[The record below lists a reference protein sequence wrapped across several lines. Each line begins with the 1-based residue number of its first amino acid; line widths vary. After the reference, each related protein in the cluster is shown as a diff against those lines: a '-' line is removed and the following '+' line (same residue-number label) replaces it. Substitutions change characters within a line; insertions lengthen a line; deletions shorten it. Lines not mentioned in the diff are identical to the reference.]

1 MKVRDK
7 INKIFS
13 IKSVSSLGIN
23 GGRFDVEMARISSY
37 VASIGTSSNTDAYIV
52 NEPVTVPDTNQNDQN
67 IQTVEVN
74 NANEYIINILHDIKN
89 QISNLTN
96 EISILKENSIKKKD
110 KNDWLTEVVCS
121 FKLKNLI

>member
-23 GGRFDVEMARISSY
+23 GGRFDVEMARISSF
-37 VASIGTSSNTDAYIV
+37 VASIGTSSNTDASIV
-52 NEPVTVPDTNQNDQN
+52 NEPVTVPDTNQNDQI

-121 FKLKNLI
+121 FKFKNLI

>member
-121 FKLKNLI
+121 FKLENLI

>member
-37 VASIGTSSNTDAYIV
+37 VESIETSSNTDAYIV
-52 NEPVTVPDTNQNDQN
+52 NEPVTEPDTNQNDQN

-121 FKLKNLI
+121 FKFKN